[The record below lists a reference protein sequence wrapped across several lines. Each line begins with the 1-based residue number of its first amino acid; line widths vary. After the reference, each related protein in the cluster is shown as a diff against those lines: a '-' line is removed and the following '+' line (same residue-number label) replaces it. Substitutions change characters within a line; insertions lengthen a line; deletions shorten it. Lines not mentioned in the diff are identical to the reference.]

1 VGWQKRSG
9 YTRRARPLLVPVPS
23 WAAELL
29 GGLLQVFPGAP
40 ITRVFPGAPITRDQ
54 VRLLRTHKVVSGSE
68 LLLGDLGVE
77 PQALETIVPEYLS
90 AYRQVGRG

>member
-1 VGWQKRSG
+1 MLL
-9 YTRRARPLLVPVPS
+9 PLPF

-40 ITRVFPGAPITRDQ
+40 ITRDK
-54 VRLLRTHKVVSGSE
+54 VRLLRTNKVIGGSE
-68 LLLGDLGVE
+68 PLLGDLGVE

-90 AYRQVGRG
+90 DYRR